1 MAKKDYY
8 SILGVPKSATTDE
21 IKKAYRKLAIKYHP
35 DKNPGNKE
43 AEEKFKEINE
53 AYEVLS
59 DPEKRKKYDQF
70 GDQWQFADQF
80 AGQQGQAYN
89 WGNSPGGGQTFYY
102 EGDIEDI
109 FGEAGLGSIF
119 EHLFGQR
126 RHTGTRSRAHTGTMR
141 GADLQASL
149 TLTFDEAYQG
159 TERLIE
165 VNGQKMRIKLKP
177 GVYDGMQIRI
187 TGKGQQGLHGGPA
200 GDLYITLHVL
210 PHHQFVRDGNDL
222 KQKITIPVWDA
233 LLGTKKE
240 VSTPTGK
247 ILLTIPPGTQHG
259 SILRIRGKGMPVYN
273 QPGQYGDMLVE
284 VDLWV
289 PSRLTEEQRRAAE
302 QLKQSFE
309 RSTV

>member
-1 MAKKDYY
+1 VAKKDYY
-8 SILGVPKSATTDE
+8 SILGVSRSATDDE

-70 GDQWQFADQF
+70 GEHWQYADQF
-80 AGQQGQAYN
+80 AGQQGQAHS
-89 WGNSPGGGQTFYY
+89 WGSPGGGQTFYY
-102 EGDIEDI
+102 EGDIEDL
-109 FGEAGLGSIF
+109 FGDAGLGSIF

-126 RHTGTRSRAHTGTMR
+126 RGAGSRARSRGGAMR
-141 GADLQASL
+141 GADLQASM
-149 TLTFDEAYQG
+149 TLSFDEAYQG

-187 TGKGQQGLHGGPA
+187 TGKGQPGPGGGPA

-210 PHHQFVRDGNDL
+210 PHHQFIRNGNDL
-222 KQKITIPVWDA
+222 KQTITIPFWDA
-233 LLGTKKE
+233 LLGAKKE
-240 VSTPTGK
+240 VATPSGK

-259 SILRIRGKGMPVYN
+259 SVLRIKGKGMPVYN
-273 QPGQYGDMLVE
+273 QPGQFGDMLVE
-284 VDLWV
+284 VHLWM
-289 PSRLTEEQRRAAE
+289 PSRLTEAQRKAVEQM
-302 QLKQSFE
+302 KQTFE
-309 RSTV
+309 HSKV